1 MELSYLSPIFLR
13 EEKDNNHRL
22 ILNLK
27 ELNEFVPQHHF
38 KMDALRSALNMTIKI
53 CFMASI
59 DFTDAY
65 YSVPIK
71 NFLQIFSLF
80 QFHRKFYK
88 YTCLPNGLTSAPR
101 IFTKIMKFV
110 LSTLKNPLHPHHVKS
125 CFKFFTLLS
134 DSQCLKYNSQ
144 YAIIFC

>member
-59 DFTDAY
+59 DFTDA
-65 YSVPIK
+65 
-71 NFLQIFSLF
+71 
-80 QFHRKFYK
+80 
-88 YTCLPNGLTSAPR
+88 
-101 IFTKIMKFV
+101 
-110 LSTLKNPLHPHHVKS
+110 
-125 CFKFFTLLS
+125 
-134 DSQCLKYNSQ
+134 
-144 YAIIFC
+144 